1 MITGVIKTK
10 IDKIWTD
17 IWAGGIA
24 NPLTVIE

>member
-1 MITGVIKTK
+1 MSTGAIKNK

-17 IWAGGIA
+17 LWAGGIS